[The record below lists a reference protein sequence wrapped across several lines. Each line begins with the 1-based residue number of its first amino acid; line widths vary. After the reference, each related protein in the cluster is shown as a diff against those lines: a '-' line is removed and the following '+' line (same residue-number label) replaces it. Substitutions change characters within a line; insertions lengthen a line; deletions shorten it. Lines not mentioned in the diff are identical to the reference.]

1 MRERG
6 GNHQQVRMRWQEL
19 RELRGGCAFA
29 QEQRLP
35 RLDQAGR
42 VRADLPLLRRELQG
56 AAVEAEFDAFRDVNC
71 RAPVG
76 LAQEAILLQSLDV
89 AANRHH
95 RDPQFVRQ
103 CLRLN
108 RLAFGH
114 PLQNESSTFTRQH
127 TIIASPSASSN
138 RQRTKTNI
146 FEQQLLTNSC
156 SLLYTLANNFVPVKP
171 VKENEMAEQTS
182 QSVFVRQSSGL
193 VRSASALDAM
203 IFNAVFSAPVGA
215 TLAFGI
221 FYALGAFPGSDL
233 VTALLIAFVVNIPVC
248 IMMSMMAASMPR
260 TGGDYV
266 WISRILHPAVAVF
279 SNFSASISALIGAA
293 FWARSFAVLALGP
306 TLAVLGA
313 VTNNSNLINAG
324 NAVSGSN
331 ATGQWWTFGL
341 GLLLILILA
350 GAMSLGT
357 KVSFRVQN
365 VCWIIASIGTFL
377 AFLAL
382 LLSSNASFIANFNAF
397 AQPYTHSAN
406 SYQAIQTAAAKAGFT
421 FTGAHPFSSTLP
433 VVAIIMTFMMWNWW
447 SVYIAGE
454 LKSAANLR
462 RQVSIMIGALV
473 WDTLFMIIGVL
484 LLYHSAGER
493 FIASINFLTS
503 TATGYTLPVQ
513 PYYNLMASIAA
524 NNPIFSVL
532 IAISFLFWNLPA
544 MFPNTF
550 MPIRTI
556 FAWAFDR
563 ILPEKLSE
571 VSERTH
577 APVPAILTASVIVLL
592 ILTWSVLSTSFF
604 TLLSMGVLAGVVTI
618 LTVSVAA
625 LAFPYRRP
633 DLYQSSPASL
643 KLGGIPVLPIV
654 AVLSIAVMIA
664 LAYVVLSYPQL
675 GIAAPWQGLVFMAAL
690 VVIGLLIYFVSRAVR
705 AAQGIRL
712 DLIYQ
717 ELPPE

>member
-1 MRERG
+1 
-6 GNHQQVRMRWQEL
+6 
-19 RELRGGCAFA
+19 
-29 QEQRLP
+29 
-35 RLDQAGR
+35 
-42 VRADLPLLRRELQG
+42 
-56 AAVEAEFDAFRDVNC
+56 
-71 RAPVG
+71 
-76 LAQEAILLQSLDV
+76 
-89 AANRHH
+89 
-95 RDPQFVRQ
+95 
-103 CLRLN
+103 
-108 RLAFGH
+108 
-114 PLQNESSTFTRQH
+114 
-127 TIIASPSASSN
+127 
-138 RQRTKTNI
+138 
-146 FEQQLLTNSC
+146 
-156 SLLYTLANNFVPVKP
+156 
-171 VKENEMAEQTS
+171 MAEQTS

-193 VRSASALDAM
+193 VREASALDAM

-279 SNFSASISALIGAA
+279 SNFSAAISALIGAA

-313 VTNNSNLINAG
+313 VSNNSGLINAG

-462 RQVSIMIGALV
+462 RQLSVMLGALV
-473 WDTLFMIIGVL
+473 WDSLFMIIGVL
-484 LLYHSAGER
+484 LLYRPAGEQ

-577 APVPAILTASVIVLL
+577 APVPAILTASAIVLL

-654 AVLSIAVMIA
+654 AVLSIAVMLG

-675 GIAAPWQGLVFMAAL
+675 GIASPWQGLVFMAAL
-690 VVIGLLIYFVSRAVR
+690 VVIGLLIYFISRAVR